1 MTVSQGF
8 HERGYDDMIAAARS
22 SVKRCNNV
30 LFMQRAV
37 RGLTAA
43 LVLLTFPII
52 ATHAQATDAG
62 GDESTSVSGYRIAAV
77 DYVIDGR
84 TRQWILDDLLDL
96 DIGLEFA
103 SLEALEAHLERQQQ
117 VLINQR
123 ALQDADV
130 DYVLGD
136 LDEESVTAV
145 SVTVTTDDT
154 WNLIVLPYFRYDS
167 NTGLLLSVRGRDYN
181 LFGTLQEFAI
191 DFDYERTDDDEDLFT
206 VAFNFSLPFNLF
218 EQRWRLIGD
227 QKLEIKDGEFDFE
240 LSTGLGYAFDWVG
253 LGWEAVYTQTYNYL
267 TDDDE
272 GDDYY
277 FTSRFGLG
285 TSLDTP
291 VHLPG
296 FGVLQY
302 RPGVYTQT
310 SYRPDGI
317 SEEREGVSA
326 GFDHRLSAGG
336 FDWVGNY
343 RRGRTVRLGNDN
355 EYNITK
361 DEWDAEINFRVSVY
375 RPLWQP
381 SPEVWPKAGVSASFS
396 SFYLIDGA
404 DIDLDDPDDTQ
415 DDAARDARGVADDAM
430 NGDLGVFLNLDA
442 VVTVWT
448 LEPIFEAQFGVF
460 FDVAYVR
467 DLRGDF
473 YESSSFDA
481 ERDLKYGAGIE
492 LIGFPL
498 FARSLYLRGSL
509 GFDLRRVAEGE
520 DPLDGN
526 VREIFIGL
534 GHHY

>member
-1 MTVSQGF
+1 M
-8 HERGYDDMIAAARS
+8 
-22 SVKRCNNV
+22 KRCNNV
-30 LFMQRAV
+30 LFIQRAV
-37 RGLTAA
+37 RGLIAA
-43 LVLLTFPII
+43 LCLFALPVVS
-52 ATHAQATDAG
+52 THAQAADAA
-62 GDESTSVSGYRIAAV
+62 EEQREQPTASSYRIEAV

-84 TRQWILDDLLDL
+84 TRQWILRDLLDL

-103 SLEALEAHLERQQQ
+103 SREALEAHLIRQQQ
-117 VLINQR
+117 ILINQR
-123 ALQDADV
+123 ALQEASV
-130 DYVLGD
+130 DYTLGEP
-136 LDEESVTAV
+136 DEGAVVPV
-145 SVTVTTDDT
+145 SVAVTTEDT

-181 LFGTLQEFAI
+181 LFGTLQELEI
-191 DFDYERTDDDEDLFT
+191 DFDYERTDDEEDLFT

-218 EQRWRLIGD
+218 EQRWRLIVD
-227 QKLEIKDGEFDFE
+227 QRLEIEDGDLDFE
-240 LSTGLGYAFDWVG
+240 FSTGLGYAFDWVG
-253 LGWEAVYTQTYNYL
+253 LGWEAVYTQSYNYL
-267 TDDDE
+267 TNDDE

-277 FTSRFGLG
+277 FTSRLALE
-285 TSLDTP
+285 TSVDTP
-291 VHLPG
+291 VHVPG

-310 SYRPDGI
+310 RYRPGGI
-317 SEEREGVSA
+317 SEEREGVSV
-326 GFDHRLSAGG
+326 GFDHRLDAGG
-336 FDWVGNY
+336 FDWIGNY
-343 RRGRTVRLGNDN
+343 RRGQSVRLGNDN
-355 EYNITK
+355 EYNITT
-361 DEWDAEINFRVSVY
+361 DEWDTEVNFRLSAY
-375 RPLWQP
+375 RSLWQP
-381 SPEVWPKAGVSASFS
+381 SPDVWPKAGVSASIS

-404 DIDLDDPDDTQ
+404 DDDPDDPDDDQ
-415 DDAARDARGVADDAM
+415 EDAARDARGVADDSM

-467 DLRGDF
+467 DTRGDF

-492 LIGFPL
+492 IIGFPL
-498 FARSLYLRGSL
+498 FARSLYIRGSL

-520 DPLDGN
+520 DPLDSE